1 MYDLKI
7 PLGMMSEILIV
18 RNRLKKDV
26 EKEHITQ
33 NQAERFLAE
42 YMLRELH
49 VISGKEAADKDV
61 ISFIE
66 GFLGDHEII
75 WQTFTAG
82 YCYYFAVMLKDAFQ
96 RGEIC
101 WCAPYGHIC
110 WVDDNGVPYDISGVC
125 DSECDFYIPVRY
137 IPEGIADFKHIPHKA
152 FNASKE
158 YIETAIQ
165 RQLLAKMFE
174 TFTGISMKEY
184 LKKCIKN
191 ITKENK

>member
-66 GFLGDHEII
+66 GFLGD
-75 WQTFTAG
+75 Q
-82 YCYYFAVMLKDAFQ
+82 
-96 RGEIC
+96 
-101 WCAPYGHIC
+101 
-110 WVDDNGVPYDISGVC
+110 
-125 DSECDFYIPVRY
+125 DF
-137 IPEGIADFKHIPHKA
+137 
-152 FNASKE
+152 
-158 YIETAIQ
+158 
-165 RQLLAKMFE
+165 
-174 TFTGISMKEY
+174 
-184 LKKCIKN
+184 
-191 ITKENK
+191 

>member
-49 VISGKEAADKDV
+49 VISGKEAADKQV
-61 ISFIE
+61 LSFIDDFRE
-66 GFLGDHEII
+66 DDKSIRQKFC
-75 WQTFTAG
+75 AG
-82 YCYYFAVMLKDAFQ
+82 YCYYFAVMLKDAFH

-101 WCAPYGHIC
+101 WCAPLGHIC
-110 WVDDNGVPYDISGVC
+110 WVDDNGVPYDIDGVC
-125 DSECDFYIPVRY
+125 DSDCNFLSQSDTS
-137 IPEGIADFKHIPHKA
+137 AKA
-152 FNASKE
+152 LRISVMYRAGDLMPQKNTLRLQSKRSAG
-158 YIETAIQ
+158 T
-165 RQLLAKMFE
+165 LLQ
-174 TFTGISMKEY
+174 I
-184 LKKCIKN
+184 LK
-191 ITKENK
+191 TKEKNYDLKSKIQIQQTYRHK

>member
-1 MYDLKI
+1 
-7 PLGMMSEILIV
+7 MSEILIV

-137 IPEGIADFKHIPHKA
+137 IPEGLLISSISHTRLLMPQK
-152 FNASKE
+152 NTLRLQSKRSAG
-158 YIETAIQ
+158 T
-165 RQLLAKMFE
+165 LLQ
-174 TFTGISMKEY
+174 I
-184 LKKCIKN
+184 LK
-191 ITKENK
+191 TKEKNYDLKSKIQIQQTYRHK

>member
-110 WVDDNGVPYDISGVC
+110 WWMTMAY
-125 DSECDFYIPVRY
+125 
-137 IPEGIADFKHIPHKA
+137 
-152 FNASKE
+152 
-158 YIETAIQ
+158 
-165 RQLLAKMFE
+165 LM
-174 TFTGISMKEY
+174 TFQESVIRNVIFIFRSGISRKGLLISSISHTRLLMPQKNTLRLQSKRSAGTLLQI
-184 LKKCIKN
+184 LK
-191 ITKENK
+191 TKEKNYDLKSKIQIQQTYRHK